1 MYFNRKKYLD
11 KLIAKMNNS
20 LIKVITG
27 ARRSGKSFLMNNIFY
42 NYLKS
47 IGVNEQNIIRFAFDN
62 DEHIDLLESFYPEEN
77 TKIKVRKDV
86 YSINSRKFR
95 AYIKSVTNTEEK
107 FYILLDEIQI
117 LDSFVG
123 TLNGLLSHS
132 NFDVYVTGSNS
143 QMLSSEIETKFRGR
157 KSSIHILPLTFK
169 EFKNGSGY
177 TTDEAWKKYIV
188 TGGIPIVYQQNAEDR
203 VEYLKELTNEVY
215 LKDIIGRR
223 EIKDIGTLSDLFSV
237 LASCIGAGISPT
249 SLERTFKSEKNVKI
263 TNDTIDNYIN
273 YFMDSFVV
281 SKAKKYNIK
290 GKGYINSPYK
300 VYFEDIGVRNSR
312 LDFKQIEETH
322 LMENIIYNELRY
334 RGFNV
339 DVGEVDY
346 NEISDRLDKN
356 GKRIYDKKKLE
367 VDFIAVKGDE
377 RYYIQSCLNMNNEE
391 VSKREKRSLYYI
403 KDSFKKI
410 IVTKAGLDRRKDD
423 NGFTII
429 DIFDFLLDEDSLD
442 KC

>member
-27 ARRSGKSFLMNNIFY
+27 ARRSGKSFFMNNIFY

-188 TGGIPIVYQQNAEDR
+188 TGGIPIVYQQNDEDR

-215 LKDIIGRR
+215 LKDIIERR
-223 EIKDIGTLSDLFSV
+223 EIKDIG
-237 LASCIGAGISPT
+237 
-249 SLERTFKSEKNVKI
+249 
-263 TNDTIDNYIN
+263 
-273 YFMDSFVV
+273 
-281 SKAKKYNIK
+281 
-290 GKGYINSPYK
+290 
-300 VYFEDIGVRNSR
+300 
-312 LDFKQIEETH
+312 
-322 LMENIIYNELRY
+322 NII
-334 RGFNV
+334 
-339 DVGEVDY
+339 
-346 NEISDRLDKN
+346 
-356 GKRIYDKKKLE
+356 
-367 VDFIAVKGDE
+367 
-377 RYYIQSCLNMNNEE
+377 
-391 VSKREKRSLYYI
+391 RS
-403 KDSFKKI
+403 F
-410 IVTKAGLDRRKDD
+410 
-423 NGFTII
+423 
-429 DIFDFLLDEDSLD
+429 
-442 KC
+442 